1 MVKRGPAMRSL
12 IFCSGELRMP
22 VSVNNLRKGQLVL
35 IDNTVYSVV
44 ESQHVKPGKGPAFVR
59 VKIKNAATGAVID
72 RTYAGKEK
80 IDEADARRL
89 KMQFLYADDQWHF
102 MDHDTYDQVALPESE
117 VGDAKNYL
125 TEGMEAEVLMFEG
138 RALGIELPAAV
149 NLKVTYTEPGLKG
162 DTATGAKKK
171 ATLETGYV
179 VDVPL
184 FIEMDEVLKIDTRTG
199 EYLERA
205 KV

>member
-1 MVKRGPAMRSL
+1 
-12 IFCSGELRMP
+12 MP
-22 VSVNNLRKGQLVL
+22 QVSVNNLRRGQLVL
-35 IDNTVYSVV
+35 IDGTVYSIV

-80 IDEADARRL
+80 IDEADARRM
-89 KMQFLYADDQWHF
+89 KMQFLYSDDQWHF
-102 MDHDTYDQVALPESE
+102 MDQDTYEQVALAPDD

-125 TEGMEAEVLMFEG
+125 TEGLEVEILMWEG
-138 RALGIELPAAV
+138 RALGMELPAAV

-162 DTATGAKKK
+162 DTATGARKK
-171 ATLETGYV
+171 AQLETGYE

-184 FIEMDEVLKIDTRTG
+184 FIEEGELLKIDTRTG
-199 EYLERA
+199 DYLERA
-205 KV
+205 TSRGAFC

>member
-1 MVKRGPAMRSL
+1 
-12 IFCSGELRMP
+12 MP
-22 VSVNNLRKGQLVL
+22 QVSVNNLRRGQLVL
-35 IDNTVYSVV
+35 IDGTVYSIV

-80 IDEADARRL
+80 IDEADARRM
-89 KMQFLYADDQWHF
+89 KMQFLYSDDQWHF
-102 MDHDTYDQVALPESE
+102 MDQDTYEQVALAPDD

-125 TEGMEAEVLMFEG
+125 TEGLEVEILMWEG
-138 RALGIELPAAV
+138 RALGMELPAAV
-149 NLKVTYTEPGLKG
+149 NLKVTYTDPGLKG
-162 DTATGAKKK
+162 DTATGARKK
-171 ATLETGYV
+171 AQLETGYE

-184 FIEMDEVLKIDTRTG
+184 FIEEGELLKIDTRTG
-199 EYLERA
+199 DYLERA